1 MTYLKHNQIQLMRLD
16 GFPIKPNSKSHLFA
30 WRPPMGK
37 AGLRWIE
44 KAALI
49 IARFECPTRR
59 GTFSS
64 SAALFV
70 HQEAGHTTRDSEI
83 VTT

>member
-1 MTYLKHNQIQLMRLD
+1 
-16 GFPIKPNSKSHLFA
+16 
-30 WRPPMGK
+30 MGK